1 MKNVAHT
8 QDKRTAGFPAWV
20 LPVIMPPPPHH
31 AIGDYCT
38 SLSTSDPPSPFT
50 GLLTVP
56 QSYEIKLD
64 VSISSSAWRHL
75 TAAAAMR
82 RI

>member
-1 MKNVAHT
+1 MKKVAHT

-20 LPVIMPPPPHH
+20 LPVIMPTSPPHH

-38 SLSTSDPPSPFT
+38 SLSTSAPPSPF
-50 GLLTVP
+50 TVP

-64 VSISSSAWRHL
+64 VSISSPAWRNL